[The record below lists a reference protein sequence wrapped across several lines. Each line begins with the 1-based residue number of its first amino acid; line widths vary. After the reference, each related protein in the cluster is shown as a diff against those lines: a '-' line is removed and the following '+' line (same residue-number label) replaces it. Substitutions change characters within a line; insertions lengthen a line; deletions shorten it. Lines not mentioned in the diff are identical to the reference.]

1 MLTLNKIAITGTLSS
16 GKSTVCR
23 LFQEKGACVVSA
35 DEIVHQLLS
44 PHTHVGKQ
52 IINLFGNLNRQHIA
66 EVAFARPD
74 LLNDLERILHPE
86 VLKTIEAQYQRAC
99 QDPRYSLF
107 VAEIPLMTQAFIDT
121 GYDMIIVVF
130 ANRSLCQERS
140 CQKDFELRMQR
151 QDRLNTWTHPCT
163 RTIVNNGSID
173 ELKLQ
178 VDRIY
183 TEIRSLF
190 SNESRGK

>member
-23 LFQEKGACVVSA
+23 LFQEKGACVVNA

-66 EVAFARPD
+66 EMAFARPD
-74 LLNDLERILHPE
+74 LLEDLERILHPE

-107 VAEIPLMTQAFIDT
+107 VAEIPIMTQAFIDA
-121 GYDMIIVVF
+121 GYDMVIVVS
-130 ANRSLCQERS
+130 ASRSLCQKRFG
-140 CQKDFELRMQR
+140 QQDFELRMQR
-151 QDRLNTWTHPCT
+151 QDRLTPWTHPCV
-163 RTIVNNGSID
+163 RTIINNGSID

-183 TEIRSLF
+183 TEIK
-190 SNESRGK
+190 ESFFT